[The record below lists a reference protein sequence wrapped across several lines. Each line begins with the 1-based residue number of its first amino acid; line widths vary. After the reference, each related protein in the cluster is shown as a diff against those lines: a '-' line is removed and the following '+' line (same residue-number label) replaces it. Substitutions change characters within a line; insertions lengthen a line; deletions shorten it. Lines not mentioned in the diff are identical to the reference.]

1 MVEEIHDSA
10 GFEETGCIFGW
21 RMLEDALDGRC
32 LGWLYN
38 CCFSIL
44 GKLGLGAGVSSFSLI
59 VNIWTG
65 GCCGPGRFSF
75 L

>member
-21 RMLEDALDGRC
+21 RMFEEALDGKS
-32 LGWLYN
+32 LGWLPN

-44 GKLGLGAGVSSFSLI
+44 EYTGKLGQGAGVSSFSLI

-65 GCCGPGRFSF
+65 GC
-75 L
+75 